1 LAIQRERFPAPPRVV
16 RLVSAR
22 SCLRYCSA
30 AGHRVDRANMS
41 ATTPHFG
48 PRRTTQVKRGA
59 SGSPTA
65 AAIRE
70 AAMYLFADR
79 GYEITTMKA
88 IADRVGVRPSA
99 IYNHVDSKQTLLR
112 DIAQFAIKTLINNTH
127 IAIASTDDVG
137 EQLVRAVAAHVEMH
151 TKDPALA
158 LIANRDFPSL
168 EEPALTEQVVLRQEY
183 VSIFE
188 RVIVRGVAQ
197 QRFQALTPRIT
208 AYAILQMGIGVSV
221 WFHEDGPLSAQQ
233 ICDLYGRLA
242 LRMVG
247 AGD

>member
-1 LAIQRERFPAPPRVV
+1 M
-16 RLVSAR
+16 R
-22 SCLRYCSA
+22 S
-30 AGHRVDRANMS
+30 
-41 ATTPHFG
+41 TTPHHG
-48 PRRTTQVKRGA
+48 PRRTTKVERGE
-59 SGSPTA
+59 SGSATA

-88 IADRVGVRPSA
+88 IAERVGVQPSA
-99 IYNHVDSKQTLLR
+99 IYNHVDSKQALLR
-112 DIAQFAIKTLINNTH
+112 DIAQRAIKTLINDTH
-127 IAIASTDDVG
+127 LAIASTDDVR
-137 EQLVRAVAAHVEMH
+137 EQLIRAVVAHVQMH
-151 TKDPALA
+151 TRDPALA

-197 QRFQALTPRIT
+197 ERFTALAPRIT
-208 AYAILQMGIGVSV
+208 AYAILQMGIGVSI
-221 WFHEDGPLSAQQ
+221 WFHEDGPMSAQE
-233 ICDLYGRLA
+233 IGELYGKLA

-247 AGD
+247 AGE

>member
-1 LAIQRERFPAPPRVV
+1 
-16 RLVSAR
+16 
-22 SCLRYCSA
+22 
-30 AGHRVDRANMS
+30 MS
-41 ATTPHFG
+41 ATTPHYG
-48 PRRTTQVKRGA
+48 PRRTTTVKRGT

-127 IAIASTDDVG
+127 IAIASTDDVS
-137 EQLVRAVAAHVEMH
+137 EQLVRAVAAHVDMH

-208 AYAILQMGIGVSV
+208 AYAILQMGIGVSI